1 MLSRTLMLVD
11 GTAVLYRA
19 FYAIPALATKA
30 GKPTNAVFGFIRML
44 KQMAAV
50 WSPSHWVVTFD
61 GGRPEERLALQGDYK
76 AQRKP
81 MPDALRE
88 QIPLVEEY
96 LDRADIARIRQDRQ
110 EADDIMASLAA
121 QGEPDAE
128 KVLLATGDKDMF
140 QLVSEKVL
148 IVPVAGKNAVTTAMG
163 PDEVRAKTGVGP
175 GQIVE
180 WLALTGDSS
189 DNIPGVPGIGE
200 KTAAK
205 LLGQFGSLDGL
216 WRHLEQIDSARVRR
230 ALGENRE
237 LIARNVEMVRL
248 RSDLDCPL
256 DWDRIAVR
264 PPDAGRLIPFF
275 EACEF
280 HSLAREAARPTG
292 RGVSAEPSVAMTS
305 RGLPRDVLAKEGEG
319 SERSLFPE

>member
-1 MLSRTLMLVD
+1 MVSRTLMLVD

-44 KQMAAV
+44 RQMATV
-50 WSPSHWVVTFD
+50 WSPSHWVVAFD
-61 GGRPEERLALQGDYK
+61 GGRPENRLALQGDYK

-81 MPDALRE
+81 MPDDLRE
-88 QIPLVEEY
+88 QVPLVEEY
-96 LDRADIARIRQDRQ
+96 LDRAGVARLRQERQ
-110 EADDIMASLAA
+110 EADDLMATLAKR
-121 QGEPDAE
+121 GEPDAG
-128 KVLLATGDKDMF
+128 KVLLATSDKDMF
-140 QLVSEKVL
+140 QLVNEKVW

-163 PDEVRAKTGVGP
+163 PDAVRAKTGVGP

-180 WLALTGDSS
+180 WLALTGDTS

-205 LLGQFGSLDGL
+205 LLGQFGSLDSL
-216 WRHLEQIDSARVRR
+216 WSRMDEIVGERVKK
-230 ALGENRE
+230 ALSENRQ
-237 LIARNVEMVRL
+237 LVARNVEMVRL

-256 DWDRIAVR
+256 EWDRIAVR
-264 PPDAGRLIPFF
+264 QPDAGRLMSFF

-280 HSLAREAARPTG
+280 HSLARE
-292 RGVSAEPSVAMTS
+292 M
-305 RGLPRDVLAKEGEG
+305 
-319 SERSLFPE
+319 SERSLFSG